1 MQVNKQSS
9 HGSYGSHAVPLL
21 VMYSYQ
27 CTPYGKSKNISP
39 ETSGYWWVEKSSQTT
54 KSSMV
59 METFTNTFSMDP
71 YWDQSVWF
79 NSGILQ
85 KNAWSIHPKWKTC
98 YRMYQIKQNS
108 HHLPTPFPHQN
119 FPGELGLGSATESRK
134 GGLGNGHLTSVTR
147 AMMVL
152 AQTDVRLVE
161 VRIIG

>member
-21 VMYSYQ
+21 VMYPYQ

-85 KNAWSIHPKWKTC
+85 KMPGQSIPNEKHAIGCTKLNKIPTIYQHLFPTKIFRVSLALDLLPKAEKVGLA
-98 YRMYQIKQNS
+98 MGILQVS
-108 HHLPTPFPHQN
+108 
-119 FPGELGLGSATESRK
+119 LGRWWF
-134 GGLGNGHLTSVTR
+134 
-147 AMMVL
+147 
-152 AQTDVRLVE
+152 
-161 VRIIG
+161 